1 MQLNVLG
8 FAIPLFIGFI
18 LLEYII
24 AKKKGLY
31 YFNLHNSI
39 ANISVGI
46 AERLADVF
54 VAGLFYFIYD
64 TVQKRFGLF
73 YTSHSLLTWLL
84 LFIATDFI
92 WYWYHRLGHEIN
104 IFWMAHIVHHQ
115 SEDYN
120 LTVSARITM
129 LQAILRHGF
138 WLILPLLG
146 FDAGMVT
153 AILLIH
159 GLYPFFIHTQLIGKL
174 GILEYIGYTISSP
187 RAPRKQRKIPGQEL
201 WRCIDHLG

>member
-1 MQLNVLG
+1 MQVNILG
-8 FAIPLFIGFI
+8 FAIPIFVGFI
-18 LLEYII
+18 LLEYAI
-24 AKKKGLY
+24 AKKKGLP

-54 VAGLFYFIYD
+54 VAGIFYFIYD
-64 TVQKRFGLF
+64 SVQKKYGLF
-73 YTSHSLLTWLL
+73 HIERGIFIWIA

-120 LTVSARITM
+120 LTVSAR
-129 LQAILRHGF
+129 
-138 WLILPLLG
+138 
-146 FDAGMVT
+146 
-153 AILLIH
+153 
-159 GLYPFFIHTQLIGKL
+159 
-174 GILEYIGYTISSP
+174 
-187 RAPRKQRKIPGQEL
+187 
-201 WRCIDHLG
+201 